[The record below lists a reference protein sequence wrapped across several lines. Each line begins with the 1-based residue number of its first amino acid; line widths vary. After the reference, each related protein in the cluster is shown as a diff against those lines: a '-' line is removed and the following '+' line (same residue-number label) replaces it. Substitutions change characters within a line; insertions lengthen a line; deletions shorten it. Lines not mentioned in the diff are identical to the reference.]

1 MTLTYRSSIPQQFT
15 ITGRDPDGRTR
26 TATATRASGEFNW
39 NMRLQ
44 HPSGRHWEATYRGE
58 NILDA
63 LGELVSS
70 KETEFKQDKGRGDR
84 PHAETYDGNRRVENM
99 PSPIIGNTRMR

>member
-1 MTLTYRSSIPQQFT
+1 MSLTFRSSTPQEFT

-26 TATATRASGEFNW
+26 TATATRERGDFNW

-44 HPSGRHWEATYRGE
+44 HPSGRNWQATYHGE

-63 LGELVSS
+63 LGELIVS
-70 KETEFKQDKGRGDR
+70 KNIEYVQDKARGDR
-84 PHAETYDGNRRVENM
+84 PPSQPYDHNRQVD
-99 PSPIIGNTRMR
+99 SVAPIIPIPSRR